1 MILTIDKKKKNKKIK
16 IKKNGSFALTN
27 RSIIPFFTV

>member
-1 MILTIDKKKKNKKIK
+1 MILTIDKKKKKKK
-16 IKKNGSFALTN
+16 KKNGSFALTN